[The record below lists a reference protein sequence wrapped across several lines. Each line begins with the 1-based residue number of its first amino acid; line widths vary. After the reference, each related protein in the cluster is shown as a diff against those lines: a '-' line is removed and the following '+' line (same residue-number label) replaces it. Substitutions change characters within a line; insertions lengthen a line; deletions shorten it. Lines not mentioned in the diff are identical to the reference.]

1 LPTELPINLKII
13 RGNSCKFVADKE
25 MTDKKTMTY
34 RNCMKNKQTTTQEE
48 MESKVVMGPEAPV
61 FERVLK

>member
-48 MESKVVMGPEAPV
+48 SY
-61 FERVLK
+61 